1 MTKQRKS
8 QVPQE
13 WEPPAPCS
21 EQHHWGPAVPIH
33 CDRPVTSLSWTSAP
47 GETTQFGFP
56 LGSSFL
62 LMVQSSLTKKSCTA
76 SVGFAIYY

>member
-33 CDRPVTSLSWTSAP
+33 CDRSVTSP
-47 GETTQFGFP
+47 GGTAQFGFP